1 MTSDRLNIP
10 VGTALT
16 LETQEGKTCYF
27 VNLIGYLNGEV
38 VLVTVPSGIDPA
50 VLAQGERVIV
60 RYIHDDSIVGFESEL
75 LYGASEPF
83 AHWHL
88 RYPKGVQGRILRRS
102 VRVPYEA
109 PGFGA
114 HGADNGQQQVRVVD
128 ISLSG
133 ARVRVPHCAA
143 HVGEGYV
150 LELTTAPG
158 RSVRLRC
165 HIRHLLSR
173 PDGSCELG
181 VEFDEPTQQ
190 DYHQIEAMVRHVMA
204 ANRLA
209 D

>member
-1 MTSDRLNIP
+1 MNADRLNIP
-10 VGTALT
+10 VGTSLT
-16 LETQEGKTCYF
+16 IETLEGKTCFF
-27 VNLIGYLNGEV
+27 VNLIGYLNGES
-38 VLVTVPSGIDPA
+38 VLVTVPTGLDTAIPVVGDR
-50 VLAQGERVIV
+50 LIV

-75 LYGASEPF
+75 AHFSQQPF

-114 HGADNGQQQVRVVD
+114 HGGEQSQQQVRVVD

-133 ARVRVPHCAA
+133 ARIRVPHCAA
-143 HVGEGYV
+143 RVGEGYV
-150 LELTTAPG
+150 LELNTVQG
-158 RSVRLRC
+158 RPMRLRC

-173 PDGSCELG
+173 TDGSCELG
-181 VEFDEPTQQ
+181 VEFDEPTQE
-190 DYHQIEAMVRHVMA
+190 DYHLIEAMVRHIMA

-209 D
+209 N